1 MVKETYTQEEYNSG
15 SGMLTSV
22 WGPSLWHFLHTVSF
36 NYPVNPTSKDKKN
49 YRKFILN
56 LQNILP
62 CKYCRINLKQNLKDV
77 CFDNNCFENRENFS
91 NFVYK
96 LHNHINGMLGKNY
109 NKSYQ
114 EVRDNYEN
122 FRSRCKKTLKKRGG
136 GRKSKKKESGC
147 INPLYGTKSKCII
160 RIVPKNSRK
169 KTFKIDRK
177 CLATRF

>member
-1 MVKETYTQEEYNSG
+1 MVKETYTKEEYNSN

-36 NYPVNPTSKDKKN
+36 NYPVNPTVQDKKN
-49 YRKFILN
+49 YTKFILN

-62 CKYCRINLKQNLKDV
+62 CKYCRINLKKNLKDV
-77 CFDNNCFENRENFS
+77 CFDNSCFENRENFS
-91 NFVYK
+91 KFIYK
-96 LHNHINGMLGKNY
+96 LHNHVNKMLGKNY
-109 NKSYQ
+109 NKSYE

-136 GRKSKKKESGC
+136 GRKNKKKESGC
-147 INPLYGTKSKCII
+147 TNPLYGKKSKCLI

-169 KTFKIDRK
+169 KTFKIDRQ
-177 CLATRF
+177 CLAVRF